1 MRIKEITTNKKA
13 YIELLLLADE
23 QEDMIDRYLE
33 AGRMFVLEDDG
44 IKSEAV
50 VVTLNE
56 HDCELKNLATDPSAQ
71 GRGYGKALIQFLF
84 AEFLGE
90 YQTMY
95 VGTGDVPK
103 TLNFYKSCGFRES
116 HRQQNFFT
124 DNYAEPIIEE
134 GIQLVD
140 MVYLRK
146 DAENAPTEAG
156 SQVFTKKKS
165 F

>member
-33 AGRMFVLEDDG
+33 KGRLFILEDDG
-44 IKSEAV
+44 VKSEAV
-50 VVTLNE
+50 VVKLNE
-56 HDCELKNLATDPSAQ
+56 HDCELKSLATYSADQ
-71 GRGYGKALIQFLF
+71 GKGYGRALVQFLF
-84 AEFLGE
+84 AEFLGQ

-95 VGTGDVPK
+95 VGTGEVPK

-116 HRQQNFFT
+116 HRKKRFFT
-124 DNYAEPIIEE
+124 DNYTEPIIEE

-146 DAENAPTEAG
+146 DAEKASTEL
-156 SQVFTKKKS
+156 SS
-165 F
+165 